1 MKLVYVMTYFI
12 KNTNNCFKTKLIKLL
27 YLLDFEHYRLTGK
40 SVTGL
45 QYRALDKGPVPRNLF
60 EKLDE
65 PYDSELEKYFTFKKT
80 NYLIFV
86 TNEISP
92 KQDFNAELFTKRE
105 LNLLSDLSNK
115 FKNTSAKD
123 LIEITHESNSPWEK
137 VYNSNPY
144 GEIDYRLVLDN
155 RPDSIS
161 KEEVEEKEFNL
172 KIVND
177 LFNK

>member
-1 MKLVYVMTYFI
+1 MTYFI

-65 PYDSELEKYFTFKKT
+65 PYDSELEKYFTFKKIK
-80 NYLIFV
+80 YLIFLS
-86 TNEISP
+86 NEIVP
-92 KQDFNAELFTKRE
+92 KQDFDSALFTKRE
-105 LNLLSDLSNK
+105 LDLLANLSNK
-115 FKNTSAKD
+115 YKNITATD
-123 LIEITHESNSPWEK
+123 LVEITHASNSPWEK

-144 GEIDYRLVLDN
+144 AEIDYKLVLDN
-155 RPDSIS
+155 KSDSIT
-161 KEEVEEKEFNL
+161 KEEVEEKESYL
-172 KIVND
+172 KSVNS
-177 LFNK
+177 FFK